1 MKTIQLIFSW
11 LVILCMGFIINSCKL
26 IDKANMKYHD
36 LAYSQAIPIYKKVLA
51 KDSTNFDAWS
61 KFGDCYK
68 ANNQTLLAEECYAKV
83 AQSPNSKN
91 IIKLNYAEMLMG
103 NQKYQEALNWMTLYS
118 KNEAEDQRAKDRL
131 AGLNHI
137 ESFFTEK
144 DNYKI
149 KKLNINTSEADFG
162 PAFYKEGIVFTSSGY
177 DSKSKTGK
185 HSWTGKK
192 YYSLFYAIGKDT
204 TFKAPVTF
212 LEGIEGKYNNSSLCF
227 NRQGT
232 EMILTRNST
241 DKKNRERDEGLVFK
255 LKLYFSNLVNGK
267 WSEVVPFQYNSDE
280 YSCAHAALNK
290 DGSKLYFSSD
300 MPGTYGG
307 MDLWVSNRTSNGW
320 DIPKNLGSTINTLG
334 NEVFPSVAD
343 NGTVYFSSN
352 GHEGIGGL
360 DLYSTIDSAQGFSR
374 PINLGAPFN
383 SSDDDFGLIY
393 DSTQTKGYFSS
404 NRTHQGY
411 NDDIF
416 CIQKF
421 SVKLKGLV
429 ADKNTNQLLAAA
441 NIRIVQD
448 DVDAANKKTDIDG
461 SFTSNLLPNKNYLI
475 ITEKEKYQPD
485 TLRLLASEIKSSG
498 DSMTVQIGLNNNIAI
513 IGKITN
519 EAVGSSIEN
528 SPVLLIDRDRND
540 TLKTSSDKEGN
551 YKFDKLRRDTRYR
564 IFAEGTLCDSKTI
577 DTSTNSISGNNTL
590 HIDLALYCLTANMIL
605 KNIYYDLDKANIRP
619 DAAKELDKLVALLK
633 KYPSIKIELGSH
645 TDCRASVA
653 YNLGLSKRRAEAA
666 VYYLEKNGISRR
678 RLIAIGYGESKPV
691 NKCECEGDQFVVCTE
706 EEHQLNRRTEIKIIS
721 IE

>member
-1 MKTIQLIFSW
+1 
-11 LVILCMGFIINSCKL
+11 
-26 IDKANMKYHD
+26 MKYHD
-36 LAYSQAIPIYKKVLA
+36 FAYSQAIPIYKKILA

-68 ANNQTLLAEECYAKV
+68 ANNQTVLAEECYAKV

-91 IIKLNYAEMLMG
+91 IYKLNYAEMLMG
-103 NQKYQEALNWMTLYS
+103 NQKYPEALHWMNQYAE
-118 KNEAEDQRAKDRL
+118 NETSDQRAKERL
-131 AGLNHI
+131 FGLSHI

-149 KKLNINTSEADFG
+149 KKININTSEADFG
-162 PAFYKEGIVFTSSGY
+162 PAFYKEGIIFTSSGY
-177 DSKSKTGK
+177 DSKPKSGK

-241 DKKNRERDEGLVFK
+241 EKKNSQEDEDVVLK
-255 LKLYFSNLVNGK
+255 LKLYFSYLVNGQ
-267 WSEVVPFQYNSDE
+267 WSVVVPFQYNSDE

-300 MPGTYGG
+300 MTGTLGG
-307 MDLWVSNRTSNGW
+307 MDLWVCNLTSSGW
-320 DIPKNLGSTINTLG
+320 STPNNLGSQINTLG

-343 NGTVYFSSN
+343 DGTVYFSSN

-360 DLYSTIDSAQGFSR
+360 DLYSTVDSADGFAR
-374 PINLGAPFN
+374 PKNLGAPFN

-429 ADKNTNQLLAAA
+429 ADKNTNQFLAAA
-441 NIRIVQD
+441 NIRIVQED
-448 DVDAANKKTDIDG
+448 MDAASKKTDDDG
-461 SFTSNLLPNKNYLI
+461 SFTSDLLPNKNYLI
-475 ITEKEKYQPD
+475 ITEKENYQPD

-498 DSMTVQIGLNNNIAI
+498 DSMTVQIGLNNDIAM

-519 EAVGSSIEN
+519 EAVGSAIEN
-528 SPVLLIDRDRND
+528 SPVLLIDLDRND
-540 TLKTSSDKEGN
+540 TLKTVSDKDGN

-564 IFAEGTLCDSKTI
+564 VIAEGTLCDSKSI
-577 DTSTNSISGNNTL
+577 DTSTVSISGITTL
-590 HIDLALYCLTANMIL
+590 HIDIPLYCLTANMIL

-619 DAAKELDKLVALLK
+619 DAAKELDKLVDLLK
-633 KYPSIKIELGSH
+633 KYPNIKIEFGSH
-645 TDCRASVA
+645 TDCRASIA
-653 YNLGLSKRRAEAA
+653 YNLGLSKRRAESA
-666 VYYLEKNGISRR
+666 VYYLEKNGISRK

-691 NKCECEGDQFVVCTE
+691 NKCVCEGDHIVACTE
-706 EEHQLNRRTEIKIIS
+706 EEHQLNRRTEVKIIS